1 MSNLPEHNIPSK
13 KIITK
18 GKCRTQPNEDDLI
31 IKCINELKDEEKR
44 TIAISKLSKY
54 YEKNHNLPVYL
65 WYSQGTMA
73 ILLQE
78 IISTYKIISSE
89 KLTQEKTSKICNIL
103 LLFTSIASH
112 KEIRY
117 KLIESKMLIF
127 LYPFLKNTS
136 MAKPNEYIK
145 LLTLSLI
152 GTLIKTEDPEIISF
166 FINTQII
173 PSLLNIVDKG
183 PSLSKF
189 TACMLIHLIVKA
201 DEGLKYI
208 CEEKMR
214 YSAIIIFMKHMLKNK
229 HNQKI
234 IFFTLKIFLRLAENN
249 EARIIL
255 KNELLKEIKEKN
267 FTKHL
272 NDSSKLL
279 HSALLKILSEKDEV
293 NKAKEVTKE
302 SFNKFGNVNNI
313 NVINDNIKNNL
324 NNNNN
329 QLMNGNVNGEMKN
342 QYNMNNNMMLVGQLN
357 QMKISQPYMIQNNYN
372 DVNNFSMF
380 NNGNDN
386 YLNKLNYVGNQNNN
400 NKQFMNMNF
409 YNIYTGN

>member
-1 MSNLPEHNIPSK
+1 MSNLPENNIPNK

-18 GKCRTQPNEDDLI
+18 VKTRTQLNEDDLI
-31 IKCINELKDEEKR
+31 IKWINELKDEEKR

-54 YEKNHNLPVYL
+54 NEKNHNLPVYL

-78 IISTYKIISSE
+78 IISTYKIISSD
-89 KLTQEKTSKICNIL
+89 KLTQEKASKICNIL
-103 LLFTSIASH
+103 LILTSMASH
-112 KEIRY
+112 NEIRY
-117 KLIESKMLIF
+117 KLIESKIPIF

-136 MAKPNEYIK
+136 MAKYTDYIK
-145 LLTLSLI
+145 LLTLSLV

-173 PSLLNIVDKG
+173 PILLNIIDKG

-189 TACMLIHLIVKA
+189 TACILIHLIVKA

-234 IFFTLKIFLRLAENN
+234 VFFTLKIFLRIAENN
-249 EARIIL
+249 EARIIM
-255 KNELLKEIKEKN
+255 KKELLKEIKEKN

-272 NDSSKLL
+272 TDSSKILHNSLL
-279 HSALLKILSEKDEV
+279 TILSEKEEV
-293 NKAKEVTKE
+293 NKAKENQKE
-302 SFNKFGNVNNI
+302 LINKFGYINNI
-313 NVINDNIKNNL
+313 NVVNDNIKNNL
-324 NNNNN
+324 NNNN
-329 QLMNGNVNGEMKN
+329 QMMNGNNGEIKN
-342 QYNMNNNMMLVGQLN
+342 QYNVNNNIMLVNQLN
-357 QMKISQPYMIQNNYN
+357 QMKITQPYMIQNNFN
-372 DVNNFSMF
+372 DVNNFNMY

-409 YNIYTGN
+409 YNMYNGN